1 MRDDVLMH
9 ADDVALTH
17 ADDVLTDADDVAQN
31 YVSHRADD
39 QREFAQQYWASLRQP
54 RKKRSPNRDGI
65 RRYLTIELRLDKI
78 LRSSQTRHDRAE
90 RDPSGDFVEWFLV
103 GIIIVVMRID
113 FWFKRHFF

>member
-1 MRDDVLMH
+1 MRDDVLTH
-9 ADDVALTH
+9 ADDDRLTH

-31 YVSHRADD
+31 YISHRADD

-65 RRYLTIELRLDKI
+65 RRYLT
-78 LRSSQTRHDRAE
+78 TRHDRAE
-90 RDPSGDFVEWFLV
+90 RDLSGDFVEWFLV